1 VGRPGVLDGTK
12 AVEAEPA
19 PGEVEA
25 ERVRIA
31 RGEEEVT

>member
-1 VGRPGVLDGTK
+1 VGRPGVWFGTK

-25 ERVRIA
+25 ERERMA